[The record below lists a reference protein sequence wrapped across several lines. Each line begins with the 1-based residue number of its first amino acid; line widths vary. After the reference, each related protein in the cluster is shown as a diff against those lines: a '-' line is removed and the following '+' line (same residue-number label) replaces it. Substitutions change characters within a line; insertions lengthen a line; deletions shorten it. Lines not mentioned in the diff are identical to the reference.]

1 MLHLPP
7 ALQVTKKVA
16 IQREENAEI
25 CLQHQYFPGNYFLV
39 ML

>member
-7 ALQVTKKVA
+7 AVQVTEKVA

-25 CLQHQYFPGNYFLV
+25 CLQHQYFSNNYFLV
-39 ML
+39 TF